1 MFSAMDKKQITA
13 MVLID
18 LSKAFD
24 SLCHSNYKIWVP
36 PTKSF
41 FTSKVILQTDHSPLV
56 LQLHCQNNSLL
67 DMAYLRGQF
76 SVQRSSVCTWMIYP
90 KSSSLVTS
98 NPTLMVQRYISRSRQ
113 RTLIPVYA
121 TLLRIS
127 NMFRNGVALTT
138 FWSILEKLNQVCPV
152 WGEATYL
159 QVAQ

>member
-24 SLCHSNYKIWVP
+24 SLRHSNYKIWVP

-41 FTSKVILQTDHSPLV
+41 FTSKVILQKDNSPLV

-67 DMAYLRGQF
+67 HMAYLRGQF
-76 SVQRSSVCTWMIYP
+76 SAQRSSVCTWMIYP